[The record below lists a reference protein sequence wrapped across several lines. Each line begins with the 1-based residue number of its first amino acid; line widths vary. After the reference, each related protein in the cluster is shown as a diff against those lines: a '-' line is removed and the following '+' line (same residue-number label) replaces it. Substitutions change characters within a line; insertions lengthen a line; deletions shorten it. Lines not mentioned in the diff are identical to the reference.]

1 MCSSDLAEKQG
12 TVSGAAADINDAYLT
27 YDAEIDIYGDN
38 EALDTRVYAEYTN
51 LEEIEEIVNC
61 VYPDEIVYSYNWNG
75 RKSYD
80 KDYEVIIYF
89 KADSELNREYGSYA
103 YYYFLEEEIPDF
115 VAKDTKYTN
124 YK

>member
-1 MCSSDLAEKQG
+1 MLFPYQLWAGFIFMLIFKNLSFKCSYCES
-12 TVSGAAADINDAYLT
+12 I
-27 YDAEIDIYGDN
+27 
-38 EALDTRVYAEYTN
+38 
-51 LEEIEEIVNC
+51 
-61 VYPDEIVYSYNWNG
+61 SYNWNG

>member
-1 MCSSDLAEKQG
+1 M
-12 TVSGAAADINDAYLT
+12 THLT